1 MTAAGRTAALVLRWV
16 AVYTRSLDPEVAA
29 RRQAELASDLWEQRA
44 HARQVGAPD
53 PLVALSILRRAVA
66 GVPADLLWR
75 RHQLAA
81 AHGRPRRQRSWPVA
95 STRTRALART
105 WWLVL
110 AALFVPL
117 YLLGVFGI
125 MGLDTSTD
133 PWWPKLWDTG
143 ALVMLVAAVLIAAG
157 LLARRWA
164 RATGDVLVAVGV
176 LPLTISVSQLDANPP
191 RVVAVSTLLVTVM
204 AVLDAADAASLTGR
218 AGSAHRWPLAA
229 ATAAAAAIAGLGM
242 AQADTAPAVVLSTMG
257 GAALLA
263 VLAVAGYRHR
273 RRIS

>member
-1 MTAAGRTAALVLRWV
+1 MTAADRTAALVLRWV
-16 AVYTRSLDPEVAA
+16 AAYTRSLDPEVAA

-44 HARQVGAPD
+44 HAGRVGAPG

-81 AHGRPRRQRSWPVA
+81 ARGRPPVPRRWPVA

-110 AALFVPL
+110 AALLVPL
-117 YLLGVFGI
+117 DVLGAFGI

-133 PWWPKLWDTG
+133 PWWPKLWSD
-143 ALVMLVAAVLIAAG
+143 ANLPWVVAAA
-157 LLARRWA
+157 
-164 RATGDVLVAVGV
+164 
-176 LPLTISVSQLDANPP
+176 
-191 RVVAVSTLLVTVM
+191 TLLVTVM
-204 AVLDAADAASLTGR
+204 AVLDAADAASLAGR
-218 AGSAHRWPLAA
+218 VGGAHRWPLAL
-229 ATAAAAAIAGLGM
+229 ATAAAAAVAGLGM
-242 AQADTAPAVVLSTMG
+242 ARADAAPAVVLSTMA

-263 VLAVAGYRHR
+263 VLAVAGHRHR

>member
-53 PLVALSILRRAVA
+53 LLVALSILRRAVA

-81 AHGRPRRQRSWPVA
+81 AHGRPRRQRRRPVA

-110 AALFVPL
+110 AALFVPDRSL
-117 YLLGVFGI
+117 VAE
-125 MGLDTSTD
+125 
-133 PWWPKLWDTG
+133 
-143 ALVMLVAAVLIAAG
+143 ALVQRGAG
-157 LLARRWA
+157 H
-164 RATGDVLVAVGV
+164 D
-176 LPLTISVSQLDANPP
+176 
-191 RVVAVSTLLVTVM
+191 
-204 AVLDAADAASLTGR
+204 
-218 AGSAHRWPLAA
+218 
-229 ATAAAAAIAGLGM
+229 
-242 AQADTAPAVVLSTMG
+242 
-257 GAALLA
+257 
-263 VLAVAGYRHR
+263 R
-273 RRIS
+273 RRGADRRRHPGPPVGSGHR